1 MASAKIQQ
9 LAKSIPSLVEPQ
21 LPLLAARETV
31 LGKSGETTSTFG
43 ERVQDTLARAYCL
56 FQQCY
61 AKGGNWDQD
70 CRRRVRLEE
79 QQAMDLKSQKVKL
92 NDGHFIPVLGF
103 GTAAPGEVSKSEALE
118 VTKFAIEVG
127 FRHLDCAH
135 VYRNEEQVGQ
145 AIRSKIADGTVK
157 REDIFYTS
165 KLWCTFFRPDLVQP
179 ALEKSLK
186 DLQLDY
192 VDLYLIHF
200 PVAMKPGEELL
211 PKDENGKMILDS
223 VDLCRT
229 WEALEKCKDA
239 GLTKSIG
246 VSNFNHKQL
255 EKILNKP
262 GLKYK
267 PVCNQVECHPYLN
280 QSKLLD
286 FCKSHDI
293 VLVAY
298 SALGSQRI
306 KGWVNLNHPVL
317 LEDPVLCAI
326 AKKHKQTPALVALRY
341 QIQRGVVVLA
351 KSYNKKRIKE
361 NIQVFDFELSPEDMK
376 AIDGLNRNIR
386 YSEMLF
392 GVGHPEY
399 PFSEEY

>member
-1 MASAKIQQ
+1 M
-9 LAKSIPSLVEPQ
+9 
-21 LPLLAARETV
+21 T
-31 LGKSGETTSTFG
+31 
-43 ERVQDTLARAYCL
+43 
-56 FQQCY
+56 
-61 AKGGNWDQD
+61 
-70 CRRRVRLEE
+70 
-79 QQAMDLKSQKVKL
+79 MDPKNQKKVKL

-103 GTAAPGEVSKSEALE
+103 GTFASPEVPKSEALE

-127 FRHLDCAH
+127 FRHIDCA
-135 VYRNEEQVGQ
+135 YLYQNEEQVGQ

-165 KLWCTFFRPDLVQP
+165 KVWSTFLRPELVRP

-186 DLQLDY
+186 DLQLEY
-192 VDLYLIHF
+192 VDLYIIHQ
-200 PVAMKPGEELL
+200 PVALVPGEAIL
-211 PKDENGKMILDS
+211 PTDENGKPIFDS
-223 VDLCRT
+223 VDLCHT
-229 WEALEKCKDA
+229 WEALEKCKDS

-280 QSKLLD
+280 QSKLLE

-293 VLVAY
+293 ALVAY
-298 SALGSQRI
+298 GALGAQRTLQ
-306 KGWVNLNHPVL
+306 WVNPNFPFL
-317 LEDPVLCAI
+317 LEDPVLSAI

-361 NIQVFDFELSPEDMK
+361 NIQVFDFELTLEDMK
-376 AIDGLNRNIR
+376 AIDGLNSNIR
-386 YSEMLF
+386 YYDF
-392 GVGHPEY
+392 QQAVDHPEY
-399 PFSEEY
+399 PYSEEY

>member
-1 MASAKIQQ
+1 
-9 LAKSIPSLVEPQ
+9 
-21 LPLLAARETV
+21 
-31 LGKSGETTSTFG
+31 
-43 ERVQDTLARAYCL
+43 
-56 FQQCY
+56 
-61 AKGGNWDQD
+61 
-70 CRRRVRLEE
+70 
-79 QQAMDLKSQKVKL
+79 MDPKSQRVKL
-92 NDGHFIPVLGF
+92 NDGHFIPALGF
-103 GTAAPGEVSKSEALE
+103 GTGAPPEVPKSEAVE
-118 VTKFAIEVG
+118 VTKFAIEAG
-127 FRHLDCAH
+127 FRHIDSA
-135 VYRNEEQVGQ
+135 YTYQNEEQVGQ

-165 KLWCTFFRPDLVQP
+165 KVWSTFLRPELVRP

-192 VDLYLIHF
+192 VDLYIIHQ
-200 PVAMKPGEELL
+200 PVALMPGETLF
-211 PKDENGKMILDS
+211 PTDENGKPMFDS

-229 WEALEKCKDA
+229 WEALEKCKDT

-280 QSKLLD
+280 QSKLLE

-298 SALGSQRI
+298 GALGAQRTLQ
-306 KGWVNLNHPVL
+306 WVNPNLPFL
-317 LEDPVLCAI
+317 LEDPVLSAI

-361 NIQVFDFELSPEDMK
+361 NIQVFDFELTLEDMK
-376 AIDGLNRNIR
+376 AIDGLNSNIR
-386 YSEMLF
+386 YYDFQQALD
-392 GVGHPEY
+392 HPEY
-399 PFSEEY
+399 PYSEEY

>member
-1 MASAKIQQ
+1 MD
-9 LAKSIPSLVEPQ
+9 P
-21 LPLLAARETV
+21 
-31 LGKSGETTSTFG
+31 
-43 ERVQDTLARAYCL
+43 
-56 FQQCY
+56 
-61 AKGGNWDQD
+61 KG
-70 CRRRVRLEE
+70 
-79 QQAMDLKSQKVKL
+79 QKVKL

-103 GTAAPGEVSKSEALE
+103 GTFAPPEVPKSEALE
-118 VTKFAIEVG
+118 VTKFAIEAG
-127 FRHLDCAH
+127 FRHIDSAH
-135 VYRNEEQVGQ
+135 LYQNEEQVGQ
-145 AIRSKIADGTVK
+145 AIRSKIANGTVK

-165 KLWCTFFRPDLVQP
+165 KLWSTSLRPELVRP
-179 ALEKSLK
+179 ALEKSLNN
-186 DLQLDY
+186 LQLDY
-192 VDLYLIHF
+192 VDLYIIHF
-200 PVAMKPGEELL
+200 PVALKPGEALF
-211 PKDENGKMILDS
+211 PTDENGKPIFDS
-223 VDLCRT
+223 VDLCHT

-298 SALGSQRI
+298 GALGSQRI
-306 KGWVNLNHPVL
+306 KEWVNPNLPYL
-317 LEDPVLCAI
+317 LEDPVLSAI
-326 AKKHKQTPALVALRY
+326 AKKHNQTPALVALRY

-361 NIQVFDFELSPEDMK
+361 NIQVFDFELTPEDMK
-376 AIDGLNRNIR
+376 AIDGLNSNLR
-386 YSEMLF
+386 YNEIQL
-392 GVGHPEY
+392 
-399 PFSEEY
+399 

>member
-1 MASAKIQQ
+1 MD
-9 LAKSIPSLVEPQ
+9 P
-21 LPLLAARETV
+21 
-31 LGKSGETTSTFG
+31 
-43 ERVQDTLARAYCL
+43 
-56 FQQCY
+56 
-61 AKGGNWDQD
+61 KGQ
-70 CRRRVRLEE
+70 R
-79 QQAMDLKSQKVKL
+79 VKL

-103 GTAAPGEVSKSEALE
+103 GTFAPPEVPKSEALE

-127 FRHLDCAH
+127 FRHIDSAH
-135 VYRNEEQVGQ
+135 LYQNEEQVGQ

-157 REDIFYTS
+157 REDVFYTS
-165 KLWCTFFRPDLVQP
+165 KLWSTSLRPELVRP
-179 ALEKSLK
+179 ALEKSLNN
-186 DLQLDY
+186 LQLDY
-192 VDLYLIHF
+192 VDLYIIHF
-200 PVAMKPGEELL
+200 PVALK
-211 PKDENGKMILDS
+211 
-223 VDLCRT
+223 
-229 WEALEKCKDA
+229 ALEKCKDA

-262 GLKYK
+262 RLKYK

-298 SALGSQRI
+298 GALGSQRL
-306 KGWVNLNHPVL
+306 KEWVNPNLPFL
-317 LEDPVLCAI
+317 LEDPVLSAI
-326 AKKHKQTPALVALRY
+326 AKKHKQTPAVVALRY

-361 NIQVFDFELSPEDMK
+361 NIQVFDFELTPEDMK
-376 AIDGLNRNIR
+376 AIDGLNSSIR
-386 YSEMLF
+386 YNELLL

-399 PFSEEY
+399 PFFEEY

>member
-1 MASAKIQQ
+1 M
-9 LAKSIPSLVEPQ
+9 
-21 LPLLAARETV
+21 T
-31 LGKSGETTSTFG
+31 
-43 ERVQDTLARAYCL
+43 
-56 FQQCY
+56 
-61 AKGGNWDQD
+61 
-70 CRRRVRLEE
+70 
-79 QQAMDLKSQKVKL
+79 MDPKYQKKVKL

-103 GTAAPGEVSKSEALE
+103 GTFAPPEVRVPKSEALE

-127 FRHLDCAH
+127 FRHIDCA
-135 VYRNEEQVGQ
+135 YLYQNEEQVGQ

-165 KLWCTFFRPDLVQP
+165 KVWSTFLRPELVRP

-186 DLQLDY
+186 DLQLEY
-192 VDLYLIHF
+192 VDLYIIHH
-200 PVAMKPGEELL
+200 PVALVPGEAIF
-211 PKDENGKMILDS
+211 PTDENGKPIFDS

-280 QSKLLD
+280 QSKLLE

-298 SALGSQRI
+298 GALGAQRTLQ
-306 KGWVNLNHPVL
+306 WMNPNFPFL
-317 LEDPVLCAI
+317 LEDPVLSAI

-361 NIQVFDFELSPEDMK
+361 NIQVFDFELTPEDMK
-376 AIDGLNRNIR
+376 AIDGLNSNIR
-386 YSEMLF
+386 YYDF
-392 GVGHPEY
+392 QQAVDHPEY
-399 PFSEEY
+399 PYSEEY

>member
-1 MASAKIQQ
+1 MD
-9 LAKSIPSLVEPQ
+9 P
-21 LPLLAARETV
+21 
-31 LGKSGETTSTFG
+31 
-43 ERVQDTLARAYCL
+43 
-56 FQQCY
+56 
-61 AKGGNWDQD
+61 KGQ
-70 CRRRVRLEE
+70 R
-79 QQAMDLKSQKVKL
+79 VKL

-103 GTAAPGEVSKSEALE
+103 GTAESKEFLKSEALE

-127 FRHLDCAH
+127 FRHVDSAH
-135 VYRNEEQVGQ
+135 LYQNEEQVGQ

-165 KLWCTFFRPDLVQP
+165 KLWCTFLRPELVRP

-186 DLQLDY
+186 NLQLDY
-192 VDLYLIHF
+192 VDLYIIHF
-200 PVAMKPGEELL
+200 PLAMK
-211 PKDENGKMILDS
+211 
-223 VDLCRT
+223 
-229 WEALEKCKDA
+229 ALEKCKDA

-298 SALGSQRI
+298 GALGSQRI

-326 AKKHKQTPALVALRY
+326 AKKHKQTPALVVLRY

-361 NIQVFDFELSPEDMK
+361 NIKVFDFELSLDDMK

-386 YSEMLF
+386 YYEFLI
-392 GVGHPEY
+392 GVSHPEY

>member
-1 MASAKIQQ
+1 
-9 LAKSIPSLVEPQ
+9 
-21 LPLLAARETV
+21 
-31 LGKSGETTSTFG
+31 
-43 ERVQDTLARAYCL
+43 
-56 FQQCY
+56 
-61 AKGGNWDQD
+61 
-70 CRRRVRLEE
+70 
-79 QQAMDLKSQKVKL
+79 MDPKSQRVKL
-92 NDGHFIPVLGF
+92 TDGHFIPALGF
-103 GTAAPGEVSKSEALE
+103 GTGAPPEVPKSEAVE
-118 VTKFAIEVG
+118 VTKFAIEAG
-127 FRHLDCAH
+127 FRHIDSAH
-135 VYRNEEQVGQ
+135 AYQNEEQVGQ

-165 KLWCTFFRPDLVQP
+165 KVWSTSLRPELVRP

-192 VDLYLIHF
+192 VDLYIIHQ
-200 PVAMKPGEELL
+200 PVALMPGEAIF
-211 PKDENGKMILDS
+211 PTDENGKPIFDS

-280 QSKLLD
+280 QSKLLE

-298 SALGSQRI
+298 GALGAQRTFQ
-306 KGWVNLNHPVL
+306 WVNPNLPFL
-317 LEDPVLCAI
+317 LEDPVLSAI
-326 AKKHKQTPALVALRY
+326 GKKHKQTPALVALRY

-351 KSYNKKRIKE
+351 KSYNRKRIKE
-361 NIQVFDFELSPEDMK
+361 NIQVFDFELTPEDMK
-376 AIDGLNRNIR
+376 AIEGLNRNIR
-386 YSEMLF
+386 YYDLQHF
-392 GVGHPEY
+392 VDHPEY
-399 PFSEEY
+399 PYSEEY